1 MDAEGVIGSI
11 AWSHSAFPNLRV
23 TIEDQVAEGDKVATR
38 WTFRRTHWG
47 EMMGTAATGNRVT
60 FTGTQTDY
68 ISGGKIVESWSNWDT
83 LGMLHQIGAVPAT
96 ERQAG
101 S

>member
-1 MDAEGVIGSI
+1 MPGRGGRSRLPRPV
-11 AWSHSAFPNLRV
+11 
-23 TIEDQVAEGDKVATR
+23 VATGIHLEEKR
-38 WTFRRTHWG
+38 QA
-47 EMMGTAATGNRVT
+47 EMMGTSATGNRVT

-83 LGMLHQIGAVPAT
+83 LGMLHQIGAIPTT
-96 ERQAG
+96 ERQAV